1 MILVTGA
8 TGFLGAELVYQLLKK
23 EHLIR
28 CIKRKQS
35 IIPDILLPLI
45 DKIEWVNVDILDF
58 SDLEEAF
65 QGIDQVYHCA
75 ALVSFNPEDTT
86 RMMDINVK
94 GTAHVVDLCIH
105 HQVKKMIHVS
115 SVAALGKTKANEFVT
130 ENNYWDAY
138 DKNNNYA
145 VSKYR
150 GEMEVWRGI
159 NEGLNAI
166 IVNPSIIIGEHV
178 GEKGSGAI
186 FKVVEN
192 GLKFYPPGGT
202 GFVDVKD
209 VASKMIQLMDTEIV
223 NERFIIN
230 AENYTYKDLFNQV
243 ALTFGV
249 KAPQKVGKKWMFS
262 IAWRLQ
268 ILKRFFTK
276 KSGGITKDIAKTA
289 FKTIRYSNDKIVKTL
304 NTTFIPLETSITN
317 TVNSMK
323 RL

>member
-8 TGFLGAELVYQLLKK
+8 TGFLGAELVCQLLQK
-23 EHLIR
+23 EDLVR
-28 CIKRKQS
+28 CIKREQS
-35 IIPDILLPLI
+35 VIPDILLPLAN
-45 DKIEWVNVDILDF
+45 KIEWVNVDILDF
-58 SDLEEAF
+58 SDLDDAF
-65 QGIDQVYHCA
+65 ENIDQVYHCA
-75 ALVSFNPEDTT
+75 ALVSFNSEDST

-94 GTAHVVDLCIH
+94 GTANVVDLCIH
-105 HQVKKMIHVS
+105 YQVKKLIHVS
-115 SVAALGKTKANEFVT
+115 SVAALGKAKANEIVT

-145 VSKYR
+145 ISKYR

-159 NEGLNAI
+159 NEGLKAV
-166 IVNPSIIIGEHV
+166 IVNPSVIIGEHV
-178 GEKGSGAI
+178 GHKGSGAI
-186 FKVVEN
+186 FKVVQK

-209 VASKMIQLMDTEIV
+209 VANKMIQLMDTEIV

-230 AENYTYKDLFNQV
+230 AENYAYKDLFNQI
-243 ALTFGV
+243 ALRFGV
-249 KAPQKVGKKWMFS
+249 EAPQKVGKKWMFS
-262 IAWRLQ
+262 LAWCLQ
-268 ILKRFFTK
+268 IFKRLFTK
-276 KSGGITKDIAKTA
+276 KSGGITRDIAKTA

-304 NTTFIPLETSITN
+304 NTTFIPLEISIAN